1 VGRASAYAA
10 CAACLRWARSAL
22 PNILVV
28 LAVAH
33 RRGNT
38 VAGLREALAAGVDL
52 VEADVHAY
60 RGRLEVRHMRSTGG
74 LPWLW
79 DREGVVHRR
88 SHAHLE
94 LAELVTALGED
105 HRLMIDLKGVHPRLA
120 PSVARLLRE
129 ATPDLRLTVCTKSW
143 WMLDAFDVPVRR
155 VLSAA
160 TGRGVSRLRARV
172 AQAPV
177 HGVSVR
183 RWLLTPSLVEEL
195 HRGTDLV
202 MTWPVD
208 TPDAL
213 SDARRLGVDAVISK
227 DMDVLRQVV
236 ADRH

>member
-1 VGRASAYAA
+1 M
-10 CAACLRWARSAL
+10 
-22 PNILVV
+22 

-33 RRGNT
+33 RRGNSL
-38 VAGLREALAAGVDL
+38 AGLREALDVGVDL

-60 RGRLEVRHMRSTGG
+60 RGRLEVRHLRTMGG

-79 DREGVVHRR
+79 DATALVHRR
-88 SHAHLE
+88 RHGHLE
-94 LAELVTALGED
+94 LADLVAALGDD

-129 ATPDLRLTVCTKSW
+129 ATPDRGLTVCTKSW

-160 TGRGVSRLRARV
+160 THRGLARLRARV
-172 AQAPV
+172 ARAPV

-183 RWLLTPSLVEEL
+183 RSLLTPSLVEEL

-208 TPDAL
+208 TPEAL
-213 SDARRLGVDAVISK
+213 ADARRLGVDAVISK
-227 DMDVLRQVV
+227 EMDVLRQVV
-236 ADRH
+236 ADRD

>member
-1 VGRASAYAA
+1 M
-10 CAACLRWARSAL
+10 
-22 PNILVV
+22 

-33 RRGNT
+33 RRGNSL
-38 VAGLREALAAGVDL
+38 ASLREALDVGVDL

-60 RGRLEVRHMRSTGG
+60 RGRLEVRHLRTMGG

-79 DREGVVHRR
+79 DATGVVHRGR
-88 SHAHLE
+88 HVHLE
-94 LAELVTALGED
+94 LADLVSALGD
-105 HRLMIDLKGVHPRLA
+105 DDRLMIDLKGVHPRLA

-129 ATPDLRLTVCTKSW
+129 ATPERGLTVCTKSW

-160 TGRGVSRLRARV
+160 TRRGVSRLRARV

-183 RWLLTPSLVEEL
+183 RSLLSPSLVEEL

-208 TPDAL
+208 TPEAL
-213 SDARRLGVDAVISK
+213 ADARRLGVDAVISK
-227 DMDVLRQVV
+227 EMDVLRQVV
-236 ADRH
+236 ADRY